1 MLPSGS
7 LRQLLAIRGKEV
19 ERGTKQVGEIASPP
33 LRRTLKGWRLMG
45 DCDEGENTTKI
56 RLCQVPAQIA
66 VSRFAIGMTHL
77 TVGMAK
83 DSPGTFS
90 DMRPMS
96 LC

>member
-1 MLPSGS
+1 MT
-7 LRQLLAIRGKEV
+7 AMK
-19 ERGTKQVGEIASPP
+19 A
-33 LRRTLKGWRLMG
+33 
-45 DCDEGENTTKI
+45 KI
-56 RLCQVPAQIA
+56 RLCQVPVQIA